1 MVGREKKGKYNELV
15 SQTQNEQLN
24 IVHTYCDHYG
34 SSHGAWKLRRQ
45 SYDTDGVS
53 QWTLW
58 LGDSYSVFSCTS
70 PNIHTVLVSSST
82 VGYPVPSHSD
92 S

>member
-1 MVGREKKGKYNELV
+1 MVGRERKIQL

-24 IVHTYCDHYG
+24 IVRTYCDHDG

-53 QWTLW
+53 QGPL
-58 LGDSYSVFSCTS
+58 
-70 PNIHTVLVSSST
+70 
-82 VGYPVPSHSD
+82 
-92 S
+92 